1 MIRPGWRGL
10 GRLARAG
17 AAVLAV
23 VLALAHF
30 TPLTHWVTR
39 RMAIWDEPAAPHGTL
54 IVLGA
59 EQNADGTLGIMS
71 YWRCVYAVRAWRTGQ
86 YSKLLVSGGASNHL
100 IPPEDSAPPAA
111 PLQLAGAMAEF
122 LTALGVPK
130 DALIVESAS
139 TSTHLNASYS
149 APLLRSL
156 PGPYTLITSDFHTM
170 RAQRCFRR
178 AGISVSSQ
186 PAPDILK
193 RALDWRQRWQCSIIL
208 AEEWV
213 KLGYYWWKG
222 WI

>member
-1 MIRPGWRGL
+1 MDRLDW
-10 GRLARAG
+10 RLARAS
-17 AAVLAV
+17 AV
-23 VLALAHF
+23 VVTVIFTLVHL
-30 TPLTHWVTR
+30 TPLTPWVAG
-39 RMAIWDEPAAPHGTL
+39 RMAVWDDPPAAHGTL

-71 YWRCVYAVRAWRTGQ
+71 YWRCVYALRAWRTGQ
-86 YSKLLVSGGASNHL
+86 FSKLLVSGGASNHL
-100 IPPEDSAPPAA
+100 IKPDDPTTPN

-130 DALIVESAS
+130 QDLIVEAS
-139 TSTHLNASYS
+139 SSSTHLNAIYS
-149 APLLRSL
+149 APILRSL
-156 PGPYTLITSDFHTM
+156 PGPYTLITSDFHTL

-178 AGISVSSQ
+178 AGIAVSSS

-193 RALDWRQRWQCSIIL
+193 RASDWRQRWQCSIVL